1 MSADIAD
8 LVASLAAAAGPDE
21 QIEAYAS
28 RGSSTEVRV
37 WRGQVEHFVSAAS
50 EGVGVRVVSGGRT
63 GFAYAGTL
71 EADAVAEVLAEA
83 RENVAYGT
91 ADPDAGVAEPDGVE
105 PVDIELWS
113 DELDR
118 FATADKIE
126 LALELERMVL
136 AMDPRIRVDD
146 ANYIDGGGEMAVA
159 TSTGIVRHRRGN
171 SCHVSVS
178 TLADDGDETQTGFG
192 YSIGDHPG
200 EFDLEWAAREAVER
214 ATRLL
219 GAEKPPSERTTV
231 IFDPFVTAQLLSII
245 GSTLNGEA
253 VVRGRSLFAD
263 RVGDVIASELVTL
276 IDDPTDVRA
285 YTATDVDGEGL
296 ATRRNVLIDAGRLDH
311 FVQST
316 YSARRAGVVST
327 GNGVRGG
334 YSSTPGTGCLALQL
348 VPGARS
354 RDDLIADVDHG
365 VLVQS
370 LSGVHSGVNTVS
382 GDVSVGATGM
392 TIRNGALATPVR
404 EFTVASTI
412 QRLLTDVVEVG
423 GDIEWL
429 PSRAAGVSLVVR
441 DVSVSGTS

>member
-1 MSADIAD
+1 VSVDLAE
-8 LVASLAAAAGPDE
+8 LVAGLAAAARPGE

-37 WRGQVEHFVSAAS
+37 WRGEVEHFVSAAS
-50 EGVGVRVVSGGRT
+50 EGVGVRVVAGGRT

-71 EADAVAEVLAEA
+71 EPDAVAEVLAEA

-105 PVDIELWS
+105 PVDIPLWS
-113 DELDR
+113 DELER
-118 FATADKIE
+118 FPTADKID
-126 LALELERMVL
+126 LALRLEEMVL
-136 AMDPRIRVDD
+136 GLDPRIRVDD

-159 TSTGIVRHRRGN
+159 TSTGIARHRRGN

-200 EFDLEWAAREAVER
+200 EFDLDRAARDAVDR

-219 GAEKPPSERTTV
+219 GASKPPSERTTV
-231 IFDPFVTAQLLSII
+231 VFDPYVTAQLLSII
-245 GSTLNGEA
+245 GSTMNGES

-263 RVGDVIASELVTL
+263 RLGDLVASPLVTL

-296 ATRRNVLIDAGRLDH
+296 ATRRNVLIDGGRLDR
-311 FVQST
+311 FVHST
-316 YSARRAGVVST
+316 YSARRAGTHST

-334 YSSTPGTGCLALQL
+334 YGSTPGTGCLALQL
-348 VPGARS
+348 VPGD
-354 RDDLIADVDHG
+354 RDRDALIADVDHG

-382 GDVSVGATGM
+382 GDMSVGATGM
-392 TIRNGALATPVR
+392 MIRGGAIAEPIR

-423 GDIEWL
+423 GDVEWL
-429 PSRAAGVSLVVR
+429 PSRAAGVSLVVSGI
-441 DVSVSGTS
+441 SVSGTS

>member
-1 MSADIAD
+1 MSVDIAE
-8 LVASLAAAAGPDE
+8 LVAGLAAAARPGE

-37 WRGQVEHFVSAAS
+37 WRGEVEHFVSAAS
-50 EGVGVRVVSGGRT
+50 EGVGVRVVAGGRT

-71 EADAVAEVLAEA
+71 EPDAVAEVLAEA

-105 PVDIELWS
+105 PVDIPLWS

-118 FATADKIE
+118 FPTADKID
-126 LALELERMVL
+126 LALRLEEMVL
-136 AMDPRIRVDD
+136 GLDPRIRVDD

-159 TSTGIVRHRRGN
+159 TSTGIARHRRGN

-200 EFDLEWAAREAVER
+200 EFDLDRAARDAVDR

-219 GAEKPPSERTTV
+219 GASKPPSERTTV
-231 IFDPFVTAQLLSII
+231 VFDPYVTAQLLSIV
-245 GSTLNGEA
+245 GSTMNGES

-263 RVGDVIASELVTL
+263 RLGELVASPLVTL

-296 ATRRNVLIDAGRLDH
+296 ATRRNVLIDGGRLDR
-311 FVQST
+311 FVHST
-316 YSARRAGVVST
+316 YSARRAGTRST

-334 YSSTPGTGCLALQL
+334 YGSTPGTGCLALQL
-348 VPGARS
+348 VPGT
-354 RDDLIADVDHG
+354 RDRDSLIADVDHG

-382 GDVSVGATGM
+382 GDMSVGATGM
-392 TIRNGALATPVR
+392 MIRGGAIAEPIR

-423 GDIEWL
+423 GDVEWL
-429 PSRAAGVSLVVR
+429 PSRAAGVSLVVSGI
-441 DVSVSGTS
+441 SVSGTS